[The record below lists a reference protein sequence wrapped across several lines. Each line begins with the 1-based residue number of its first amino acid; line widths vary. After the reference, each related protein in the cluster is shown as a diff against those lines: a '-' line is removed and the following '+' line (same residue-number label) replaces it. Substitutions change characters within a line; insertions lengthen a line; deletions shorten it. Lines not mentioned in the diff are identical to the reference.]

1 MASRQQTMLTRLH
14 RVRTLQLNLTMA
26 EEARA
31 QERVATEQQLSHRI
45 GQLIQ
50 AVSPTPTPSA
60 SAASLMASAHFRH
73 RLIESADAATRR
85 VEVAEQLSRDSELSV
100 QVVSM
105 HTVKPLDEECLAEAF
120 SRTAV
125 VATIEEHSVIGGLG
139 GAVSEWLATQPPR
152 KARLLRIGTAD
163 SFLHEAG
170 DQQHARR
177 RFGLLPEAIAS
188 RVLKFARSD
197 ARLP

>member
-85 VEVAEQLSRDSELSV
+85 VEVAEQRAAHAGEQTKAAKRD
-100 QVVSM
+100 Q
-105 HTVKPLDEECLAEAF
+105 
-120 SRTAV
+120 TAV
-125 VATIEEHSVIGGLG
+125 EKLIDRARVAAIRAEMRALEDMPSSGG
-139 GAVSEWLATQPPR
+139 
-152 KARLLRIGTAD
+152 
-163 SFLHEAG
+163 
-170 DQQHARR
+170 RR
-177 RFGLLPEAIAS
+177 NRHDPC
-188 RVLKFARSD
+188 
-197 ARLP
+197 